1 MKKRRACVATA
12 MLLAVLA
19 AGATSAAAQQAG
31 ADEQMGSG
39 VRIVAQRLTDGRIEV
54 ALQQR
59 STDDQWGERLLPA
72 RRFIPAEVRVGRWL
86 AGSPLTISRPATET
100 SAAEIEMRI
109 VAQRLTDGRTE
120 VALQQHST
128 DDQWGERLLPARRFI
143 PAEVRVGRWLASSPV
158 NEPEPLPTATEADP
172 PPTATDADPSPT
184 ATDADPPPT
193 TSTTTPPQEVGADD
207 PKALMTPTGV
217 PVVVLGR
224 AGSGYLVRT
233 PCGSTAEI
241 AGGTPIEPVQV
252 VLDPGHGGVW
262 ESGAVGP
269 NGLAEHDLNLTLSR
283 AILGELT
290 ARGISAATTRTGDYG
305 MWLSVRAAFADAL
318 EADALISIHH
328 NAPTPRLG
336 DTPGAEVFIQSLP
349 DGTPRAS
356 SARLGGLLYEEIT
369 KALATFEGISWGR
382 LRRAGVLR
390 VLLPD
395 GGDAYGMIRR
405 PVTPAALVE
414 FGYISNRSEAE
425 LFATDEYISVASK
438 AAADAIDAYLN
449 TDRPGT
455 GFVNTP
461 RVFDP
466 ARAPI
471 RCVEVAL
478 E

>member
-12 MLLAVLA
+12 TLLAVLA

-59 STDDQWGERLLPA
+59 STGDQWGERLLPA

-86 AGSPLTISRPATET
+86 AGSPLTIGRPATEA

-120 VALQQHST
+120 VALQQRST
-128 DDQWGERLLPARRFI
+128 GDQWGERLLPARRFI

-158 NEPEPLPTATEADP
+158 NEPEPLPTTTE
-172 PPTATDADPSPT
+172 
-184 ATDADPPPT
+184 ADPPPT
-193 TSTTTPPQEVGADD
+193 TSTTTPAQEVGADD

-269 NGLAEHDLNLTLSR
+269 NGLAEHDLNLTLGR
-283 AILGELT
+283 AILRELT

-328 NAPTPRLG
+328 NAP
-336 DTPGAEVFIQSLP
+336 DTE
-349 DGTPRAS
+349 TR
-356 SARLGGLLYEEIT
+356 
-369 KALATFEGISWGR
+369 
-382 LRRAGVLR
+382 
-390 VLLPD
+390 
-395 GGDAYGMIRR
+395 
-405 PVTPAALVE
+405 
-414 FGYISNRSEAE
+414 
-425 LFATDEYISVASK
+425 
-438 AAADAIDAYLN
+438 
-449 TDRPGT
+449 
-455 GFVNTP
+455 
-461 RVFDP
+461 
-466 ARAPI
+466 
-471 RCVEVAL
+471 
-478 E
+478 